1 MNEGLLIFKFENG
14 KVSSPWLEG
23 FKCWIE
29 EIKDVH
35 VSFNFNEAR
44 GPVIAADNLGD
55 AVKSYEDSIKES
67 VQ

>member
-29 EIKDVH
+29 EIKDRH
-35 VSFNFNEAR
+35 KDEMDRPILDYFGNK
-44 GPVIAADNLGD
+44 IC
-55 AVKSYEDSIKES
+55 
-67 VQ
+67 